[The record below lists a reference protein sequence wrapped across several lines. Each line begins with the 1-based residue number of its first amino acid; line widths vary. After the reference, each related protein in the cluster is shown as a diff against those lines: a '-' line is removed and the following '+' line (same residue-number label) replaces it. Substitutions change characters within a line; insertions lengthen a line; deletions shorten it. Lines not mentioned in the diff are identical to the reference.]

1 MAEAHMTRVSG
12 KACALLATTAS
23 VVSLSGC
30 ANQLLANRNLITDA
44 DFPVIVG
51 ASTKSDVQPCA
62 DYASHTNYSGAPY
75 YVYIPETGTAVRRHK
90 GIDFCTRS
98 GTEVI
103 AAASGMVVQIVLDNP
118 YRGGRV
124 TIQTNIEYEDRRGFG
139 VSQLHLDA
147 LHITP
152 RQDLVLG
159 QTVKAGERLG
169 WTQPPGKPE
178 IGSRSHVHF
187 AAGPNRRTWDN
198 HTDPHQFWQKGPG
211 VISCFDPRN
220 PPNDLQVVAP
230 IKC

>member
-1 MAEAHMTRVSG
+1 MKRATIGPLGSLRTSVLAS
-12 KACALLATTAS
+12 ALFATTAS
-23 VVSLSGC
+23 VVSVSGC
-30 ANQLLANRNLITDA
+30 ANRHLITDA

-62 DYASHTNYSGAPY
+62 DYASHSSYSGTPY
-75 YVYIPETGTAVRRHK
+75 YVRIPETGRVITRHK

-103 AAASGMVVQIVLDNP
+103 AAANGTVTQISWDNP

-124 TIQTNIEYEDRRGFG
+124 TIQTNIEYQDHLGDTN
-139 VSQLHLDA
+139 LLYLDA

-152 RQDLVLG
+152 RPDLKLG
-159 QTVKAGERLG
+159 DIVRAGQVVG
-169 WTQPPGKPE
+169 HTQPPGKQE

-187 AAGPNRRTWDN
+187 TAGPTSRTWDT
-198 HTDPHQFWQKGPG
+198 HTDPNQFWQKGPG
-211 VISCFDPRN
+211 IVSCFDAKNSPS
-220 PPNDLQVVAP
+220 DLQVVAP